1 MLETRVLI
9 ERLNQVEQQRHTLSA
24 EYKLMLL
31 TMQNPDFNT
40 GFFKRLLT
48 VTVPTEW
55 HFPHQNNSDVECSKR
70 LIDIIIHDLIP
81 AYIKQS
87 LNYYWY
93 EQCINYSLKYF
104 EQNPSQYQIEKYIE
118 RLKDCKNNSLKT
130 TILRKFTILNPC
142 VNNALVLAQDF
153 KNNQL
158 WSDAIWEY
166 QWILRQQES
175 LTSEDILDFSECL
188 LSRNNYYNDECTDAQ
203 MALYFLLNTSS
214 TQERYNLLK
223 YKAVTLILPDDIIA
237 KRGESTNIFADMGR
251 SLNYVGKSIGNIFG
265 GKESEI
271 PYSKGIIANA
281 PILLTHYEISQHLAQ
296 DKNAQYALEK
306 ILSDRGVNITI
317 GAASLTYSVGLLW
330 SYAQIDSTVLNALS
344 FASKGQ
350 PEQFTTLQ
358 DIAGATLDS
367 AGAMTRLS
375 GYVAEQQVAYN
386 LTQQG
391 HTVEFPDTANQVGFD
406 LIVDGQAMQ
415 VKNTLSSDYVLQHI
429 EKNPDIPVI
438 VNQELTDSLGNHP
451 NVFIDSGLSHAHV
464 NQTLHESLE
473 QIDQFES
480 MADLIPIPLIT
491 LGLATYRNYR
501 DFDTGQ
507 TSSKQYLENIGKETA
522 AIAGGAVAGKMILGT
537 IGGILAG
544 PVGIVVAGGVGAYIG
559 GVAGSTGANAL
570 NREKLCSQRDSV
582 VLLLIE
588 FAQWFKNEL
597 LDYRVNQNLS
607 SFEKV
612 REKLKQN
619 QQNLALSMTFI
630 AYQFEVYLHAHC
642 LQHWLE
648 AKLQG
653 NQNEQVQAGWVAL
666 QQSEHFLS
674 TELRQKVAKIN
685 QALEIYRSIANPIPT
700 SSEFSMIRQ
709 VGYRNNI

>member
-237 KRGESTNIFADMGR
+237 KRGESTNVIANMGR
-251 SLNYVGKSIGNIFG
+251 GLHHFGKSLGTALG
-265 GKESEI
+265 GRESEI
-271 PYSKGIIANA
+271 PYSKGIIASA
-281 PILLTHYEISQHLAQ
+281 PSLLTHGEISQHLEQDPSAQ
-296 DKNAQYALEK
+296 AALDK
-306 ILSDRGVNITI
+306 ILSNHGVSTTI
-317 GAASLTYSVGLLW
+317 GVASAAYSVGLLW
-330 SYAQIDSTVLNALS
+330 SYAQIDATVLNALT

-350 PEQFTTLQ
+350 PEHFATLQ

-375 GYVAEQQVAYN
+375 GYIAEQQVAYH

-391 HTVEFPDTANQVGFD
+391 HTVAFPDTANQEGFD
-406 LIVDGQAMQ
+406 LVVDGQVMQ

-438 VNQELTDSLGNHP
+438 VNQEMADALGNHP
-451 NVFIDSGLSHAHV
+451 SVFIDADLSHTAVH
-464 NQTLHESLE
+464 QTMQESLE
-473 QIDQFES
+473 RIDQFDS
-480 MADLIPIPLIT
+480 ISSFLPIPLLT
-491 LGLATYRNYR
+491 LGMATYRNYQ

-507 TSSKQYLENIGKETA
+507 TDARQYLKNIGKETA
-522 AIAGGAVAGKMILGT
+522 AITGGAFTGKVVFGT
-537 IGGILAG
+537 LGGILAG
-544 PVGIVVAGGVGAYIG
+544 PVGVAIAGGLGAYIG

>member
-9 ERLNQVEQQRHTLSA
+9 ARLNQVEQQRHTLSA
-24 EYKLMLL
+24 EHKLMLL

-81 AYIKQS
+81 AYIKKS

-93 EQCINYSLKYF
+93 EQCINYTLKYF
-104 EQNPSQYQIEKYIE
+104 EQNPTQYQIEKNIE

-130 TILRKFTILNPC
+130 TILRKFKILKPC
-142 VNNALVLAQDF
+142 VNNALALAQDC

-166 QWILRQQES
+166 QWILQQQES
-175 LTSEDILDFSECL
+175 LTSEDILDFSECI
-188 LSRNNYYNDECTDAQ
+188 LSRNNHYNSECTDAQ

-214 TQERYNLLK
+214 TQERYKLLK
-223 YKAVTLILPDDIIA
+223 YKAISLILPDDIIA
-237 KRGESTNIFADMGR
+237 KRGECTNIFADMGR
-251 SLNYVGKSIGNIFG
+251 SLNHVGKSIGNVFG
-265 GKESEI
+265 GRESEI

-281 PILLTHYEISQHLAQ
+281 PILLTHYEISQHLDRDKTAQ
-296 DKNAQYALEK
+296 DTFEK
-306 ILSDRGVNITI
+306 ILSDRGVI
-317 GAASLTYSVGLLW
+317 ASIATASVAYSAGLLW
-330 SYAQIDSTVLNALS
+330 SYAQIDSTVLNALM

-350 PEQFTTLQ
+350 PEQFITLQ
-358 DIAGATLDS
+358 DIAGATLGS

-391 HTVEFPDTANQVGFD
+391 HTVEFPDKANQAGFD

-464 NQTLHESLE
+464 NQTMHESLE
-473 QIDQFES
+473 QIDQFDS
-480 MADLIPIPLIT
+480 MADFLPIPFIT
-491 LGLATYRNYR
+491 LGLATYRNYQ

-544 PVGIVVAGGVGAYIG
+544 PVGIAVAGGLGAYIG

-570 NREKLCSQRDSV
+570 NREKLCSQRDCV
-582 VLLLIE
+582 VSQLIE

-607 SFEKV
+607 SFEEVK
-612 REKLKQN
+612 EKLKQN

-630 AYQFEVYLHAHC
+630 AYQFEVYLHGHC

-685 QALEIYRSIANPIPT
+685 QALEIYRSIANPIPA
-700 SSEFSMIRQ
+700 SSEFSVIRQ